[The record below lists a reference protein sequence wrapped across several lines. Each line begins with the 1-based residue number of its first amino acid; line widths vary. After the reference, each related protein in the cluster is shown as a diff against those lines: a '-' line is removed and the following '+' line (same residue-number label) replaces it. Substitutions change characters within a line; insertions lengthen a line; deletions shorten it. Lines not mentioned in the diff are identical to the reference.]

1 LSGNGV
7 ARTLRHC
14 DQGRALLL
22 VVRAGALLALLPLG
36 AAGVHAEPA
45 GRMGPTSRAAVR
57 ISVSIAP
64 KLEVS
69 RSAAVGAERGDEG
82 GAESLCVRAN
92 GGVASYSITA
102 SDASDRGAGESV
114 GDEFPFEVQLTG
126 QSGAIPLSLAPG
138 VPATGL
144 AAAPGSG
151 CGPGRVVIRP
161 AKLASD
167 NPAARRPDALLLLIA
182 PD

>member
-1 LSGNGV
+1 M
-7 ARTLRHC
+7 
-14 DQGRALLL
+14 L

-45 GRMGPTSRAAVR
+45 GRMGPTSRAAVQ

-69 RSAAVGAERGDEG
+69 RSAVLA
-82 GAESLCVRAN
+82 AESGSGKGGTESFCVRSN
-92 GGVASYSITA
+92 TGVGSYSVTA
-102 SDASDRGAGESV
+102 TDASDRTADGSAGGV
-114 GDEFPFEVQLTG
+114 PFEVQLAAARP
-126 QSGAIPLSLAPG
+126 GAMPLMLAPG

-144 AAAPGSG
+144 MAASGAG
-151 CGPGRVVIRP
+151 CGSERLVVRP
-161 AKLASD
+161 AKATD
-167 NPAARRPDALLLLIA
+167 NPARRDAVLLLIA